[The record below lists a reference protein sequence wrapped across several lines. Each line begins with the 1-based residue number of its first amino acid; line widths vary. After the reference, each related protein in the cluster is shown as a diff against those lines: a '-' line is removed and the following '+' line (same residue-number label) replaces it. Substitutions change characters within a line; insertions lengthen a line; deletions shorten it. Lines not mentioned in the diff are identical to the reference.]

1 MENEKKIVKMKSNDK
16 TFQER
21 RNVSSLKK
29 ERTKKDLKARKKKES
44 NFLTWPIHV
53 EINLIKLT
61 LFFKDPI
68 HITYND
74 SYIRL
79 QQNSLSFDKNFIYYI
94 RKGYK
99 ESISEVYTQISSQS
113 VFLKKDSSS
122 YEITKDTGNENILY
136 FSIHVRNVRI
146 NIKMIL
152 YA

>member
-1 MENEKKIVKMKSNDK
+1 MKSNDK
-16 TFQER
+16 TFHER

-29 ERTKKDLKARKKKES
+29 ERKRTDFESKDEKES

-68 HITYND
+68 PITYND

-99 ESISEVYTQISSQS
+99 ESIPEVYTHKISSP
-113 VFLKKDSSS
+113 V
-122 YEITKDTGNENILY
+122 Y
-136 FSIHVRNVRI
+136 FE
-146 NIKMIL
+146 KGFK
-152 YA
+152 